1 MIWNAVERFGSSF
14 FLFVSNLVLARLLS
28 PDDFGCIGML
38 LVFISISDAIVDGGF
53 GSALIQKKN
62 PTATDYSTVFY
73 WNLSLSFVLYA
84 MLFLTAPL
92 IADFYEIP
100 LLSDILKIQGI
111 ILVINALMLVQQNV
125 LRKQLAFGRI
135 AKINLSSVIFGTSV
149 GILFAYWGAG
159 VWSLVAKLLVTGIVQ
174 CLAYWRYNRWRPL
187 WVFDWQSI
195 TSLLNFGSFMFF
207 NSILNRLYYNVLS
220 LIIGNCFS
228 PMELGYYTQAG
239 KLQDVPRNCISS
251 AVINVTFPIFSG
263 IQDDIARLKNAFSKC
278 IRSIA
283 FVYFPMAIILIVVA
297 RPLIT
302 VLFTSKWL
310 PMIPY
315 FQLLTVAG
323 LLTTL
328 FETHTNVI
336 KSLGKSK
343 GVFILEFVLRTIGL
357 IIIVISIKFDMIGLL
372 IGYTLSQ
379 FLFYIGAS
387 MYVGKLIHYDFRT
400 QFGDIFLTL
409 FIAVLPAIFVYWAS
423 SFFIVVPVWQ
433 VIIQAFVYIVMY
445 VLFSKLF
452 KIKEFDFYCSKLK
465 RLIIKKCNPIY
476 LYDT

>member
-1 MIWNAVERFGSSF
+1 M
-14 FLFVSNLVLARLLS
+14 
-28 PDDFGCIGML
+28 
-38 LVFISISDAIVDGGF
+38 
-53 GSALIQKKN
+53 
-62 PTATDYSTVFY
+62 
-73 WNLSLSFVLYA
+73 
-84 MLFLTAPL
+84 
-92 IADFYEIP
+92 
-100 LLSDILKIQGI
+100 
-111 ILVINALMLVQQNV
+111 
-125 LRKQLAFGRI
+125 
-135 AKINLSSVIFGTSV
+135 
-149 GILFAYWGAG
+149 
-159 VWSLVAKLLVTGIVQ
+159 
-174 CLAYWRYNRWRPL
+174 
-187 WVFDWQSI
+187 
-195 TSLLNFGSFMFF
+195 
-207 NSILNRLYYNVLS
+207 
-220 LIIGNCFS
+220 IIGNCFS

-423 SFFIVVPVWQ
+423 SFFIVAPVWQ

>member
-1 MIWNAVERFGSSF
+1 M
-14 FLFVSNLVLARLLS
+14 
-28 PDDFGCIGML
+28 
-38 LVFISISDAIVDGGF
+38 
-53 GSALIQKKN
+53 Q
-62 PTATDYSTVFY
+62 
-73 WNLSLSFVLYA
+73 
-84 MLFLTAPL
+84 
-92 IADFYEIP
+92 
-100 LLSDILKIQGI
+100 
-111 ILVINALMLVQQNV
+111 VQQNV
-125 LRKQLAFGRI
+125 LRKKLAFGRI

-195 TSLLNFGSFMFF
+195 TGLLNFGSFMFF

-220 LIIGNCFS
+220 LIIGKCFS

-283 FVYFPMAIILIVVA
+283 FVYFPMAMILIIVA

-387 MYVGKLIHYDFRT
+387 MYVGKLIHYDFRA
-400 QFGDIFLTL
+400 QFGDLFLTL
-409 FIAVLPAIFVYWAS
+409 FIAVLPAIFVYLAS
-423 SFFIVVPVWQ
+423 SFFIVALVWQ
-433 VIIQAFVYIVMY
+433 VIIQAFAYIAMY

-465 RLIIKKCNPIY
+465 TLIIKKM
-476 LYDT
+476 